1 MDVPDAILVR
11 RGERSENPLIVGPHV
26 SDADGDS
33 IRLNVPE
40 EGGELV
46 IVLLRNRIEHMVV
59 AAGTA
64 QRQPQKQRAGRAHHF
79 VDFVPGGRLLVVG
92 LVVENA
98 EAVKTGGDDRL
109 VRRIGQFVAGKL
121 FEHEA
126 VVRLVVIEGGNHVIA
141 IAPRFGLFRVA
152 LIAVGLRKSRHVEPM
167 SPPPFAVLL
176 AGKQLVDKP
185 LIRLR
190 RVIGC
195 EAVNFLGRR
204 GQSDEIEKHAADERP
219 GIGRRIR
226 RQSLFFE
233 AGEHKS
239 IDRIGD
245 PIGTA
250 DLRDRG
256 MAHRLESPILAVL
269 IGDREF

>member
-1 MDVPDAILVR
+1 M
-11 RGERSENPLIVGPHV
+11 

-33 IRLNVPE
+33 VRFDVPE

-46 IVLLRNRIEHMVV
+46 IILLRNRIEHMVV
-59 AAGTA
+59 AAGAA
-64 QRQPQKQRAGRAHHF
+64 QRQSQKRRAGRAHDF
-79 VDFVPGGRLLVVG
+79 IDFVPSGRLLVVG
-92 LVVENA
+92 LVVPNA
-98 EAVKTGGDDRL
+98 ETVKTGGDDRL
-109 VRRIGQFVAGKL
+109 VRRIGQFVARKL
-121 FEHEA
+121 FQHEA
-126 VVRLVVIEGGNHVIA
+126 VVRLVVIQGGNHVIA

-152 LIAVGLRKSRHVEPM
+152 LIAVGLRISRDVEPM
-167 SPPPFAVLL
+167 PPPPFAVLL

-190 RVIGC
+190 RVIGY
-195 EAVNFLGRR
+195 EAVNFLGRG
-204 GQSDEIEKHAADERP
+204 GQSNEIEKQTADERA

-226 RQSLFFE
+226 RQPLFFE

-239 IDRIGD
+239 VDRIGN

-269 IGDREF
+269 VGDREV